1 MNKDEQRGCDDDGGF
16 APIAF
21 EHLNHKLFI
30 QNLNL
35 LGEFSPGLDKTLGD
49 IQPTETELL
58 VNDAG
63 EFDLIVRG
71 QPLIGMGNKTWAAQE
86 RPSYHDVHRII
97 DLPEGV
103 EGVEIETINRMA
115 KRLREEI
122 GKREAEITD
131 LRGNES
137 DIKHTLQLA
146 RRLGEDLERG
156 ARREADVIV
165 GEARLEAERVLMAAA
180 EERRELQAEIV
191 RLRSNRM
198 RMMAE
203 MRAVV
208 DAYGR
213 MIDDMEQQ
221 EVSAAR

>member
-1 MNKDEQRGCDDDGGF
+1 MRVTPLDIIQKQFQASRRGGYDPDEVQGF
-16 APIAF
+16 L
-21 EHLNHKLFI
+21 E
-30 QNLNL
+30 
-35 LGEFSPGLDKTLGD
+35 D
-49 IQPTETELL
+49 IRESMEEMLKENQ
-58 VNDAG
+58 
-63 EFDLIVRG
+63 
-71 QPLIGMGNKTWAAQE
+71 
-86 RPSYHDVHRII
+86 
-97 DLPEGV
+97 
-103 EGVEIETINRMA
+103 
-115 KRLREEI
+115 RLREEI
-122 GKREAEITD
+122 GRREAEITD
-131 LRGNES
+131 LRGNET

>member
-1 MNKDEQRGCDDDGGF
+1 MRVTPLDIIQKHFTAARRSGYDPDEVQ
-16 APIAF
+16 AF
-21 EHLNHKLFI
+21 LE
-30 QNLNL
+30 
-35 LGEFSPGLDKTLGD
+35 D
-49 IQPTETELL
+49 
-58 VNDAG
+58 
-63 EFDLIVRG
+63 VRESMEEMLKEN
-71 QPLIGMGNKTWAAQE
+71 Q
-86 RPSYHDVHRII
+86 
-97 DLPEGV
+97 
-103 EGVEIETINRMA
+103 
-115 KRLREEI
+115 RLREEI
-122 GKREAEITD
+122 GRREAEIAD

-208 DAYGR
+208 DGYGR
-213 MIDDMEQQ
+213 MIDDMEL
-221 EVSAAR
+221 EAPAAR